1 LPPPA
6 IRARNAGLALLGA
19 AVLVFKSAY
28 SGPLEQVIHSHAG
41 NFAAAF
47 ALYFAAV
54 SATYRFRRPRLLA
67 ALSALVVVTSFEIAD
82 GFGLM
87 ANVYDPLDVLA
98 NGAGVAFAVAVDLL
112 WSRWM
117 SGAPPDDSTVG

>member
-1 LPPPA
+1 VPPPA

-28 SGPLEQVIHSHAG
+28 SGPLEQIVHSYAG
-41 NFAAAF
+41 NVAVTF

-54 SATYRFRRPRLLA
+54 SATHRFRRPRLLA
-67 ALSALVVVTSFEIAD
+67 ALSALAVVTSFEVAD

-112 WSRWM
+112 WSRRH
-117 SGAPPDDSTVG
+117 SGAPLDDSTVS